1 MKKKIVVLLCIF
13 LLFNIITVYA
23 GSALYGYYHDF
34 VKIKVQVD
42 GQEVESDVP
51 AFIADDTAVV
61 PLNALIEK
69 LDAIVFWN
77 EEEQT
82 AEILKPNVNILF
94 TANPVFDKD
103 NNTYVVYAPFG
114 KINKSQRYH
123 FSFHV
128 FCEVDNLP
136 QEEVEI
142 NVILKDPD
150 GEIVKEGYS
159 QIFDASE
166 ENSLQYINFFENID
180 FTMTGN
186 YSVEVLLKSEIT
198 YNEFVKI
205 GEKQILVKK

>member
-13 LLFNIITVYA
+13 LVFNILTVYA
-23 GSALYGYYHDF
+23 SKALYGYYHDYM
-34 VKIKVQVD
+34 KIKVEVN
-42 GQEVESDVP
+42 GQEVKSEVP
-51 AFIADDTAVV
+51 GFIIDDTAVI
-61 PLNALIEK
+61 PLRALGDNI
-69 LDAIVFWN
+69 DAIVYWN

-82 AEILKPNVNILF
+82 AGILQPNVNILF

-114 KINKSQRYH
+114 KINMSQRYH

-142 NVILKDPD
+142 NVILKDTN

-180 FTMTGN
+180 FTMTGK

-198 YNEFVKI
+198 DYNFVRI
-205 GEKQILVKK
+205 GEKQILVNK